1 MPPAVPAVIF
11 LSGGQSDEDAVLNLN
26 AINAYEGRKP
36 WPLTFCYGRALQV
49 SSNIFSK
56 NAALKTWK
64 GNPDKVQ
71 DAQAAFLERAKL
83 CSQASLGE
91 LEPVWK
97 RISEFF
103 SIFNLQ
109 LHHANSNYM

>member
-49 SSNIFSK
+49 SSNILTPIRIE
-56 NAALKTWK
+56 N
-64 GNPDKVQ
+64 
-71 DAQAAFLERAKL
+71 FLII
-83 CSQASLGE
+83 SQFIYL
-91 LEPVWK
+91 
-97 RISEFF
+97 
-103 SIFNLQ
+103 
-109 LHHANSNYM
+109 